1 MAAQRLYSTAQGLYL
16 AAWGLDLAAQG
27 WMQSILQDMLH
38 IAGWLAGHRDPRALI
53 TCPLGGKVA
62 VPGP

>member
-1 MAAQRLYSTAQGLYL
+1 MS
-16 AAWGLDLAAQG
+16 AWGLDLAAQG
-27 WMQSILQDMLH
+27 WIQSILQDMLH

-53 TCPLGGKVA
+53 ICPLGGKVA